1 LQAASDL
8 SLGVAAQDHDLRH
21 LKAFIVGPSDTPY
34 EYGFFEFAI
43 RIGSDYP
50 VKPPKVDAKT
60 TNHGRCRFNPN
71 IYAAGKVCLSILG
84 TWAGEKPGEEWSP
97 AQGVESI
104 LISIQSLMS
113 NNPYE
118 NEPGYENCKSK
129 EDKKLNEA
137 YCAKIRHETIR
148 IAVIQKLE
156 ETMGISSI
164 NESTVG
170 AKQDIAARDAWE
182 SDDDDNTPTMHDI
195 AKKKK
200 LDDTKFEP
208 FNDLFKRRFLWWFD
222 HYMNTIATEMPKHK
236 DGKAFEKM
244 PFESGHNTMDG
255 QFGYK
260 DLQKRLVSLK
270 DALQKETDGWAQE
283 GKRLKEQEST
293 KAANIQRQFEQ
304 LNEKLRQQN
313 AFHYTLELNR
323 DNPFVWDMVYFGKP
337 GTDLDGGMFQIRIA
351 ISPRFPEEQPRV
363 TFLTPIYHHRV
374 SKDGVLCYFP
384 QKPDELADHVAKI
397 VESIEEE
404 GRYDPR
410 TIVRPEASKLLWS
423 SDDADKQKYR
433 KHVRRSAQD
442 SLDA

>member
-1 LQAASDL
+1 MNPIS
-8 SLGVAAQDHDLRH
+8 RIT
-21 LKAFIVGPSDTPY
+21 K
-34 EYGFFEFAI
+34 YGFFEFAI

-84 TWAGEKPGEEWSP
+84 TWQGEKPGEEWSP

-156 ETMGISSI
+156 EAMGISSI
-164 NESTVG
+164 NGSAVG
-170 AKQDIAARDAWE
+170 VKQDIAARDAWE
-182 SDDDDNTPTMHDI
+182 SDDDDGPAMHHDDI
-195 AKKKK
+195 SKKKK

-208 FNDLFKRRFLWWFD
+208 FIDLFKRRFLWWFE
-222 HYMNTIATEMPKHK
+222 HYMNTVATEMPKHK

-244 PFESGHNTMDG
+244 PFESGHNGMDG

-260 DLQKRLVSLK
+260 DLQKRLLSLK

-304 LNEKLRQQN
+304 LNEN
-313 AFHYTLELNR
+313 
-323 DNPFVWDMVYFGKP
+323 
-337 GTDLDGGMFQIRIA
+337 
-351 ISPRFPEEQPRV
+351 PRFPEEQPRV

-384 QKPDELADHVAKI
+384 QKPDELADHVAKV